1 MNQATFFI
9 SNMFSQHTLP
19 LLRNALFAALCICF
33 APACRAGS
41 DFQITPA
48 AVLLDGN
55 FARAQLV
62 VTERAANGTVNERSA
77 DLTHQAHYVSS
88 EPGIVTVSESG
99 LLLAQGN
106 GSATVAVSVADVT
119 HTVAVT
125 VKGVVARPALGFQ
138 EHVMPVLAKA
148 GCSAGACHASQYGK
162 GGFKLSVFGFAPDD
176 DYRAIVRDGLG
187 RRANTIVPSASLLLR
202 KPTGAVPHEGGQR
215 FQAGS
220 VEYQILEQWLGSGAA
235 PPTAKEPKVVSL
247 RLWPARR
254 VGPLGFTQQL
264 QVLATYDTGR
274 TRDVTALTQFSSMDE
289 GVLSVWPSGQVA
301 TVGRGQGIA
310 LARFEEQAE
319 IATFVVPYA
328 DSVDL
333 ARWVDNNCIDRLAA
347 DKFREIGISPS
358 PVCDDA
364 TFLRRAYL
372 DAVGTLPTPEQA
384 TAFLDSADPH
394 KRNQLID
401 TLLGL
406 TGDPARDV
414 HKNAYAAFWALKWAD
429 LIRSNS
435 DAIGEQGMWALHNW
449 LTASFRDNKP
459 FDRFVRELL
468 TARGSTY
475 SNGPANYYRIA
486 RNPQDLTEA
495 TSQIFLGVRLQCAK
509 CHHHPYETLGQE
521 DYYRFAAFFARVG
534 NKASQEF
541 GIFGQETVVV
551 ARSSGEVRHPRTGQI
566 MKPAPLH
573 GKSAASP
580 TDRRQT
586 LADWLTGPDNPYF
599 ARNIVNRYMAY
610 VLGRG
615 LVEPIDDMRAT
626 NPPSNVALMDA
637 LAADFVKSGYNVKH
651 LLRTIMRSRLYQLDS
666 QPSKAN
672 AADSRF
678 YSHYNVKRIA
688 AEPLLDAVDA
698 ATGVPT
704 KFEKVP
710 LGTRAIE
717 LPDSRYNNYFL
728 NTFGKPR
735 RQGVCECERV
745 SDPNLA
751 QALHTL
757 NGDIVTE
764 KIGAATGRIA
774 RLLAAKKSHDEI
786 VNELY
791 LATLS
796 RRPNSREQ
804 AVWRQQLIEA
814 PDAKAFY
821 EDLLWSLINSKHF
834 LFIR

>member
-1 MNQATFFI
+1 
-9 SNMFSQHTLP
+9 MFSRHTLP
-19 LLRNALFAALCICF
+19 LLRTTLFVALCAFLPPTCL
-33 APACRAGS
+33 AAG

-48 AVLLDGN
+48 TVTLDGN

-62 VTERAANGTVNERSA
+62 VTECRPNGTVSERST
-77 DLTHQAHYVSS
+77 DLTHQARYISS
-88 EPGIVTVSESG
+88 SPRIVTVSNSG
-99 LLLAQGN
+99 LLLAQDN
-106 GSATVAVSVADVT
+106 GSATVAVSVAGVS
-119 HTVAVT
+119 HTVPIT
-125 VKGVVARPALGFQ
+125 VQGIVARPAVGFKEQ
-138 EHVMPVLAKA
+138 VMPVLAKA
-148 GCSAGACHASQYGK
+148 GCNAAACHASQYGK
-162 GGFKLSVFGFAPDD
+162 GGFKLSVFGFAPEE
-176 DYRAIVRDGLG
+176 DYRAIVRDNFG
-187 RRANTIVPSASLLLR
+187 RRANTIVPSESLLLR

-215 FQAGS
+215 LQAGS
-220 VEYQILEQWLGSGAA
+220 VDYQILEQWLASGAA

-247 RLWPARR
+247 RLWPSRR

-264 QVLATYDTGR
+264 QVLATYDNGR

-289 GVLSVWPSGQVA
+289 GVLSVSLSGRVTA
-301 TVGRGQGIA
+301 IGRGQGIA
-310 LARFEEQAE
+310 LARFDEQAE
-319 IATFVVPYA
+319 IATFVVPYS

-333 ARWVDNNCIDRLAA
+333 TGWVDNNFIDRLAA

-358 PVCDDA
+358 PLCDDA

-372 DAVGTLPTPEQA
+372 DAIGTLPTPEEA
-384 TAFLDSADPH
+384 IAFLDSTDPD

-401 TLLGL
+401 ALLGL

-414 HKNAYAAFWALKWAD
+414 HNNAYAAFWSLKWAD

-468 TARGSTY
+468 TARGSTF

-534 NKASQEF
+534 NKNSQEF
-541 GIFGQETVVV
+541 GIFGRETVVV
-551 ARSSGEVRHPRTGQI
+551 ARSSGEVSHPRTGQI

-573 GKSAASP
+573 GKPADEKR
-580 TDRRQT
+580 DRRES
-586 LADWLTGPDNPYF
+586 LADWLTSPDNPYF

-610 VLGRG
+610 LLGRG
-615 LVEPIDDMRAT
+615 LVEPIDDLRAT
-626 NPPSNVALMDA
+626 NAPSNVALMDA

-651 LLRTIMRSRLYQLDS
+651 LMRTIMRSRLYQLDS
-666 QPSKAN
+666 QPTKSN

-678 YSHYNVKRIA
+678 YSHYNVKRVA

-698 ATGVPT
+698 VTGVPT

-757 NGDIVTE
+757 NGDIVTA
-764 KIGAATGRIA
+764 KIGSANGRIA
-774 RLLAAKKSHDEI
+774 RLLKAKKSHDEI
-786 VNELY
+786 VTELY

-804 AVWRQQLIEA
+804 TVWRQQLAEA
-814 PDAKAFY
+814 TDAKAFY

-834 LFIR
+834 LFVR

>member
-1 MNQATFFI
+1 V
-9 SNMFSQHTLP
+9 FSQHTLP
-19 LLRNALFAALCICF
+19 LFRASLVAALCCF
-33 APACRAGS
+33 APVCRAGA

-48 AVLLDGN
+48 TVTLNGN

-62 VTERAANGTVNERSA
+62 VTERAAKGTINERSP
-77 DLTHQAHYVSS
+77 DLTYQARYVSS
-88 EPGIVTVSESG
+88 NPRIVTVSDSG
-99 LLLAQGN
+99 LLLAQGD
-106 GSATVAVSVADVT
+106 GSATVTVSVANVT

-125 VKGVVARPALGFQ
+125 VKGVVARPVLGFK

-148 GCSAGACHASQYGK
+148 GCNAGACHASQYGK
-162 GGFKLSVFGFAPDD
+162 GGFKLSVFGFAPED

-187 RRANTIVPSASLLLR
+187 RRANFITPSASLLLR

-215 FQAGS
+215 LEAGS
-220 VEYQILEQWLGSGAA
+220 VDYQILEQWLGRGAA

-247 RLWPARR
+247 HLWPSRR
-254 VGPLGFTQQL
+254 VGPPGFTQQL
-264 QVLATYDTGR
+264 QVLATYDNGQ
-274 TRDVTALTQFSSMDE
+274 TRDVTALAQFSSMDE
-289 GVLSVWPSGQVA
+289 GVLSVLPLGQVV

-319 IATFVVPYA
+319 IATFVIPYA

-333 ARWVDNNCIDRLAA
+333 TGWADNNFIDRFAA

-372 DAVGTLPTPEQA
+372 DAIGTLPTPEQA
-384 TAFLDSADPH
+384 TAFLDSTDPD

-401 TLLGL
+401 ALLGL
-406 TGDPARDV
+406 TGDPGRDV
-414 HKNAYAAFWALKWAD
+414 YNNAYAAFWALKWAD

-435 DAIGEQGMWALHNW
+435 GALGEQGMWALHNW

-475 SNGPANYYRIA
+475 SNGPANYFRIA

-495 TSQIFLGVRLQCAK
+495 TSQIFLGVRVQCAK

-534 NKASQEF
+534 NKNSQEF
-541 GIFGQETVVV
+541 GIFGRETVVMV
-551 ARSSGEVRHPRTGQI
+551 RASGEISHPRTGKV

-573 GKSAASP
+573 GQPAAETS
-580 TDRRQT
+580 DRRQV
-586 LADWLTGPDNPYF
+586 LAEWLTSSDNPYF

-610 VLGRG
+610 LLGRG
-615 LVEPIDDMRAT
+615 LVEPIDDLRAT
-626 NPPSNVALMDA
+626 NPPSNVPLMDA
-637 LAADFVKSGYNVKH
+637 LAADFVKSGYSIKH

-666 QPSKAN
+666 QPSLSN

-678 YSHYNVKRIA
+678 YSHYNVKRLA

-735 RQGVCECERV
+735 REGVCECERV

-757 NGDIVTE
+757 NGDIVTA
-764 KIGAATGRIA
+764 KIGAAKGRIA
-774 RLLAAKKSHDEI
+774 RLLAAKKAHDAI
-786 VNELY
+786 VAELY

-796 RRPNSREQ
+796 RRPTSREQ
-804 AVWRQQLIEA
+804 AVWRQQLAET

-834 LFIR
+834 LFVR

>member
-1 MNQATFFI
+1 
-9 SNMFSQHTLP
+9 LP
-19 LLRNALFAALCICF
+19 LLRGSFVAVLCLTF
-33 APACRAGS
+33 APACRAGG

-48 AVLLDGN
+48 AVILDGN
-55 FARAQLV
+55 FDRAQLI
-62 VTERAANGTVNERSA
+62 VTERVSNGTVNERST
-77 DLTHQAHYVSS
+77 DLTHQARYASS
-88 EPGIVTVSESG
+88 DPRIVAVNDRG
-99 LLLAQGN
+99 LLLAQTN
-106 GSATVAVSVADVT
+106 GSARVAVRVAGIT
-119 HTVAVT
+119 HTVGVT
-125 VKGVVARPALGFQ
+125 VKGVVPQPALGFK
-138 EHVMPVLAKA
+138 EHIMPVMAKA

-162 GGFKLSVFGFAPDD
+162 GGFKLSVFGFAPED

-215 FQAGS
+215 LQAGS
-220 VEYQILEQWLGSGAA
+220 VDYQILEQWLGSGTA

-247 RLWPARR
+247 RLWPSRR

-264 QVLATYDTGR
+264 QVLATYDNGR

-289 GVLSVWPSGQVA
+289 GVVSVSPSGQVT

-328 DSVDL
+328 NSVDL
-333 ARWVDNNCIDRLAA
+333 AGWVDNNFIDRLAA

-358 PVCDDA
+358 PLCDDA

-372 DAVGTLPTPEQA
+372 DAIGTLPTPEQA
-384 TAFLDSADPH
+384 TAFIDSTDPD

-401 TLLGL
+401 ALLGM
-406 TGDPARDV
+406 TGDPARDI
-414 HKNAYAAFWALKWAD
+414 HNNAYAAFWALKWAD

-449 LTASFRDNKP
+449 LTASFRENKP

-468 TARGSTY
+468 TARGSTF

-534 NKASQEF
+534 NKNSQEF
-541 GIFGQETVVV
+541 GIFGRETVVV
-551 ARSSGEVRHPRTGQI
+551 ARSNGEVRHPRTGQI

-573 GKSAASP
+573 GKPAAAP
-580 TDRRQT
+580 ADRRQA
-586 LADWLTGPDNPYF
+586 LADWLTSSDNPYF

-610 VLGRG
+610 LLGRG
-615 LVEPIDDMRAT
+615 LVEPIDDLRAT

-651 LLRTIMRSRLYQLDS
+651 LMRTIMRSRLYQLDS
-666 QPSKAN
+666 QPTKSN

-698 ATGVPT
+698 VTGVPT

-757 NGDIVTE
+757 NGDIVTV
-764 KIGAATGRIA
+764 KISSPKGRIA
-774 RLLAAKKSHDEI
+774 RLVSAKKSHDEI

-796 RRPNSREQ
+796 RRPTSREQ
-804 AVWRQQLIEA
+804 TVWRQQLAETT
-814 PDAKAFY
+814 DAKAFY
-821 EDLLWSLINSKHF
+821 EDLLWSIINSKHF
-834 LFIR
+834 LFVR